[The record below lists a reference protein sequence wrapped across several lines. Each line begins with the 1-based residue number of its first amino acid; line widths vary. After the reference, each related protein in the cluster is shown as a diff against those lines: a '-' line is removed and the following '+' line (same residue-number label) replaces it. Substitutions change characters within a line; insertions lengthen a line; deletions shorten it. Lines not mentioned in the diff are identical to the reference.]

1 MSKIVIPRGA
11 LVFVGDG
18 QKALFLRN
26 DGDERSPNL
35 AAVQAFAEKNPPT
48 HEQGT
53 DRPGRGFKRAN
64 TNRRSSMETTDWH
77 RLEKERFVER
87 VASAMEQLVRA
98 NNIKAIV
105 IVAPPRTL
113 AELRLSFHPDI
124 KKRISAEVE
133 KDLSKHPVSEIE
145 RHLLG

>member
-1 MSKIVIPRGA
+1 MSKIVIPQGA

-26 DGDERSPNL
+26 RGDEKSPNL

-64 TNRRSSMETTDWH
+64 TNRRNSMETTDWH
-77 RLEKERFVER
+77 RLAKEHFIER

-98 NNIKAIV
+98 EDINAIV

-113 AELRLSFHPDI
+113 AELRLTFHPDI
-124 KKRISAEVE
+124 KKRISAEVK
-133 KDLSKHPVSEIE
+133 KDLTKHPVWEIE

>member
-1 MSKIVIPRGA
+1 MSKVVIPHDA

-26 DGDERSPNL
+26 RGDQTSPNL
-35 AAVQAFAEKNPPT
+35 AVVRAFADKNPPT

-77 RLEKERFVER
+77 KLAKEHFIER
-87 VASAMEQLVRA
+87 VASAMEQLVHA
-98 NNIKAIV
+98 ENIKAIV
-105 IVAPPRTL
+105 VVAPPRTL
-113 AELRLSFHPDI
+113 AELRVTFHADI
-124 KKRISAEVE
+124 KKRIIVEVE
-133 KDLSKHPVSEIE
+133 KDLTKHPVWEIE
-145 RHLLG
+145 RRLLA